1 MVYDTEECAIKVQF
15 VMQLIIV
22 THSQLLPNLCKQPKS
37 HT

>member
-1 MVYDTEECAIKVQF
+1 MVYDTEECAITVQF
-15 VMQLIIV
+15 VMQLIFV